1 MHVDSIDVKAG
12 NLLEMIDM
20 IHDGLPI
27 DAFYRL
33 RQKLDLSEKEFCEV
47 INMSKRT
54 LTRRK
59 QEGRLAFAE
68 SERVLRLA
76 RLLDKAVEAFGDNEG
91 LAARWFKSPAR
102 GLGGKSP
109 LEFAQTEIGSQEV
122 YALLVRIEHGVFP
135 G

>member
-1 MHVDSIDVKAG
+1 MHVESIDVKAG
-12 NLLEMIDM
+12 SLLEMIDM

-33 RQKLDLSEKEFCEV
+33 RQKLNLSEKQLCEV
-47 INMSKRT
+47 IGVSKRT

-59 QEGRLAFAE
+59 QEGRIAFGE

-76 RLLDKAVEAFGDNEG
+76 RLFDKAVEVFGGSEE

-102 GLGGKSP
+102 GLGGEEPS
-109 LEFAQTEIGSQEV
+109 
-122 YALLVRIEHGVFP
+122 
-135 G
+135 